1 MLQPL
6 EAKEIADID
15 ASATKVERLWKRVP
29 VLGWTIAGMMW
40 VERTRPIVKKIEGQL
55 KARPKPDNAIWGDN
69 AAKVALAHSVC
80 KIAAEEMGWPNDHFV
95 PDDPAGVV
103 FWAHEDGLD
112 VESAVLEIEQGLGIR
127 LKDAEVEAWFYQTLG
142 EVIESLWVR
151 QQAVLDPPGI
161 WPPPPSTRTS

>member
-15 ASATKVERLWKRVP
+15 SSATQAERLWKRVP
-29 VLGWTIAGMMW
+29 VLGWVIAGMMW
-40 VERTRPIVKKIEGQL
+40 SKRTHPIVKKIEGQL
-55 KARPKPDNAIWGDN
+55 KARPQPDTAIWGNN
-69 AAKVALAHSVC
+69 AAKVVLAHSVC
-80 KIAAEEMGWPNDHFV
+80 KVVAEEMGWPNSYFI

-112 VESAVLEIEQGLGIR
+112 VESAVLEIEQCLEIR
-127 LKDAEVEAWFYQTLG
+127 LEDAEVEAWFSQTLG

-151 QQAVLDPPGI
+151 QQTVLDAPGV
-161 WPPPPSTRTS
+161 WPPPPRP

>member
-1 MLQPL
+1 MFQPL

-15 ASATKVERLWKRVP
+15 SSATKAESLWKRVP
-29 VLGWTIAGMMW
+29 ILGWTIADMMW
-40 VERTRPIVKKIEGQL
+40 VERTRPIVNKIEDQL

-69 AAKVALAHSVC
+69 AAKVALAHFVC
-80 KIAAEEMGWPNDHFV
+80 KIAAEEMGWPNDHLI

-112 VESAVLEIEQGLGIR
+112 VESAVLEIEQR
-127 LKDAEVEAWFYQTLG
+127 LSIKLEDAEVEAWFCQTLG

-151 QQAVLDPPGI
+151 QQTVLDALGM
-161 WPPPPSTRTS
+161 